1 MGKRLSFLWD
11 YDLSEEE
18 GHRMLRQGTPAE
30 RAWLI
35 GRILEYAPWEE
46 IWRYLTPRQI
56 AEDFEQ
62 IRFRSPREGELW
74 AYALKRWLSDQR

>member
-1 MGKRLSFLWD
+1 MEKRLPFLWD

-18 GHRMLRQGTPAE
+18 VRKILREGTPAE

-56 AEDFEQ
+56 ARDFDH
-62 IRFRSPREGELW
+62 IRFRSTRDRELW
-74 AYALKRWLSDQR
+74 EYALKRWLGDFR